1 MLKKHNLPQMLFTF
15 NFFESFI
22 IGTCIGSFLNV
33 IVYRLPNN
41 LSIVQ
46 PRSFCPNCKKKISW
60 TENIPLISWLIQKGK
75 CKNCKSFISLRY
87 PLIEL
92 ITGILFVIFLRS
104 SSFLYSQ
111 SSNFYINTFFSW
123 LFLSIL
129 ICISLIDIS
138 EYWIPQSLI
147 NFGFISGICGL
158 VLLSILNNKFVDFYF
173 IAKGLIT
180 SITAYSLFESL
191 RYFAKYLFKKD
202 AIGKGDSK
210 LVAMFALWLGPT
222 GTLFAVAISYIFAA
236 IYCLVGLS
244 MNLLSFKQIIPFAP
258 FLSIGGLI
266 VWFLGNE
273 FIFEKILQI

>member
-1 MLKKHNLPQMLFTF
+1 MVITF
-15 NFFESFI
+15 NYFQSFI

-41 LSIVQ
+41 LSIIK

-60 TENIPLISWLIQKGK
+60 RENIPLISWIIQKGK
-75 CKNCKSFISLRY
+75 CKNCKSLISLRY
-87 PLIEL
+87 PFIEL
-92 ITGILFVIFLRS
+92 MSGILFVIFSRS
-104 SSFLYSQ
+104 STYLYSQ

-123 LFLSIL
+123 FFLSIL

-147 NFGFISGICGL
+147 NLGFISGICGL
-158 VLLSILNNKFVDFYF
+158 VLLSFLDNKFIDFYF

-180 SITAYSLFESL
+180 SVMSFLLFESL
-191 RYFAKYLFKKD
+191 RYIAKYLFKKD

-210 LVAMFALWLGPT
+210 LVAMLALWLGPT
-222 GTLFAVAISYIFAA
+222 GTLFAVGISYIFAA
-236 IYCLVGLS
+236 IYCLLGLS
-244 MNLLSFKQIIPFAP
+244 MNFLKFRQIIPFAP

-273 FIFEKILQI
+273 FISERILQI